1 MLMST
6 EHERLVGS
14 ELIICNV
21 RWVKLTL
28 SVSKIYDSWHYSSIY
43 SWLGRWI
50 ELRHNIISPTP
61 IFYSKK
67 LIHVQGDFYDS
78 HSQADYNAQT
88 QMKSGLDLNE
98 SLEPTIREVE

>member
-1 MLMST
+1 VLMST

-67 LIHVQGDFYDS
+67 LIHVQGDFMM
-78 HSQADYNAQT
+78 AIL
-88 QMKSGLDLNE
+88 KL
-98 SLEPTIREVE
+98 TIMRKPR